1 MPCPSA
7 VLSWVSLLPVLL
19 TAVPGAAI
27 SGEGRLADDFGGGLG
42 PAVWSVSQSTAGYF
56 TVDATQGRVRLETA
70 ALPNPGGLQG
80 VFGNLSPVLL
90 GGRVSGDFSL
100 QIDFAAARI
109 TGPGLNQVQLH
120 AFFEDGVFFTVYD
133 NSCGTNAHVWN
144 GGSVQGR
151 RPVSGDSGTFR
162 ISRTGSAVTS
172 FFDDIPLAVENRPTA
187 LLGIAFCLQN
197 NPGSSDAI
205 AVTFDNFSLT
215 APSVP
220 PVLSMASPAPGTVRL
235 GWAAGSVG
243 YLLEQSAE
251 LTSPVWQPV
260 TTLPSFD
267 GSSFFLDRGAGTPR
281 QFFRMRR
288 Y

>member
-1 MPCPSA
+1 M
-7 VLSWVSLLPVLL
+7 
-19 TAVPGAAI
+19 
-27 SGEGRLADDFGGGLG
+27 
-42 PAVWSVSQSTAGYF
+42 
-56 TVDATQGRVRLETA
+56 
-70 ALPNPGGLQG
+70 
-80 VFGNLSPVLL
+80 
-90 GGRVSGDFSL
+90 
-100 QIDFAAARI
+100 
-109 TGPGLNQVQLH
+109 
-120 AFFEDGVFFTVYD
+120 FFTVYD

-162 ISRTGSAVTS
+162 ISRTGSAVTG

-220 PVLSMASPAPGTVRL
+220 PVLGIASPAPGTVRL